1 MKVCL
6 VQSGGFVGAIRRCE
20 VDTTT
25 LEAPEAETVRRLV
38 EESGLRQSGQALS
51 DQAADLKQY
60 ELTIEDE
67 TRAICLTFDDHN
79 VPQSARQL
87 LGYLQKRAMPGKK
100 TL

>member
-6 VQSGGFVGAIRRCE
+6 IQSGGLIGAIKRCE

-25 LEAPEAETVRRLV
+25 LEQPEAETVRRLV
-38 EESGLRQSGQALS
+38 QESGLQQSGQAFS
-51 DQAADLKQY
+51 TEASDLKQY

-87 LGYLQKRAMPGKK
+87 LGYLQKRAVPGKP
-100 TL
+100 

>member
-6 VQSGGFVGAIRRCE
+6 IQSGGFVGAIKRCE

-25 LEAPEAETVRRLV
+25 LEQPEAETVRRLV
-38 EESGLRQSGQALS
+38 EESGLQQSGQALS
-51 DQAADLKQY
+51 SEASDLKQY

-79 VPQSARQL
+79 VPQAARQL
-87 LGYLQKRAMPGKK
+87 LGYLQKRAAPAKP
-100 TL
+100 